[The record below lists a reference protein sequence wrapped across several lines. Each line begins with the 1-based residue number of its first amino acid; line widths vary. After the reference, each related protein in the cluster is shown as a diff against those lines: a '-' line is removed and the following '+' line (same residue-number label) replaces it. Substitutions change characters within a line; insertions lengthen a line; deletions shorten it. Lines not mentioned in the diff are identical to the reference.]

1 LLGPKG
7 RSLIARIPKGAPM
20 TALLTDLPARA
31 MAVYAHPDDP
41 EVSCGGTLAHWAA
54 KGAAVRLVVVNAGDK
69 GSPDPATDPAALT
82 DRRAGEVHA
91 AARVLG
97 LAGVDLLGL
106 PDGEVDNDVALRGRL
121 VGLIR
126 AHCPEVVIC
135 PDPTAVFFGD
145 SYVNHRDHR
154 EVGWAV
160 VDAVAPAAG
169 SPLYFP
175 EAGPPHQVGALL
187 LSGTFQADAWVD
199 VSDAVEAKVAAVA
212 CHESRTG
219 DDPALVAELLRARLS
234 ETGSQAGVDHAESFR
249 RLRFG

>member
-1 LLGPKG
+1 MLV
-7 RSLIARIPKGAPM
+7 
-20 TALLTDLPARA
+20 TDVPDRVLAI
-31 MAVYAHPDDP
+31 YAHPDDP

-54 KGAAVRLVVVNAGDK
+54 RGAEVRLVVVNAGDK
-69 GSPDPATDPAALT
+69 GSHDAATDPVALSG
-82 DRRAGEVHA
+82 RRADEVRA
-91 AARVLG
+91 AAEVLG
-97 LAGVDLLGL
+97 LAGVDLLGV
-106 PDGEVDNDVALRGRL
+106 PDGEATNDLALRGRL
-121 VGLIR
+121 VGLVR
-126 AHCPEVVIC
+126 DHRPDVVIC

-175 EAGPPHQVGALL
+175 EAGPAHQVATLL

-199 VSDAVEAKVAAVA
+199 VTDAVEVKIAAVA
-212 CHESRTG
+212 CHESRLAG
-219 DDPALVAELLRARLS
+219 DPELVAELLRLRTA
-234 ETGSQAGVDHAESFR
+234 ETGAQAGVKHAESFR

>member
-1 LLGPKG
+1 VTLLHEVPD
-7 RSLIARIPKGAPM
+7 RVL
-20 TALLTDLPARA
+20 
-31 MAVYAHPDDP
+31 AVYAHPDDP

-54 KGAAVRLVVVNAGDK
+54 KGAEVRLVVVNAGDK
-69 GSPDPATDPAALT
+69 GSHDPDTDPAELAE
-82 DRRAGEVHA
+82 RRADEVRA
-91 AARVLG
+91 AAEVLG
-97 LAGVDLLGL
+97 LAGLDLLGV
-106 PDGEVDNDVALRGRL
+106 PDGEASNDVVLRGRL

-126 AHCPEVVIC
+126 EHRPDVVVC

-154 EVGWAV
+154 EVGWSV

-175 EAGPPHQVGALL
+175 EAGPAHQVGTLL

-199 VSDAVEAKVAAVA
+199 VEDALDAKIAAVA
-212 CHESRTG
+212 CHESRMAG
-219 DDPALVAELLRARLS
+219 DPELVAELLRVRTA
-234 ETGSQAGVDHAESFR
+234 ETGAQAGVAHAESFR